1 MGNKTCLILF
11 WFFNTKYPQEWG
23 NSFVNCKICMK
34 SVSSHSPWNWD
45 ADQKLKVLLDLSWAH
60 DLYLYTW
67 IWIDIFNIAEFT
79 DLWDENINY
88 PIGYVD
94 EYPTMHYF
102 WNPRHT
108 QSMIAFENMILTEYF
123 WKFRWKIALWECCWH
138 ALLHILTVQSNPI
151 R

>member
-1 MGNKTCLILF
+1 MHEVCLITL
-11 WFFNTKYPQEWG
+11 
-23 NSFVNCKICMK
+23 SMK
-34 SVSSHSPWNWD
+34 LRRGS
-45 ADQKLKVLLDLSWAH
+45 KLKVLLDLSWTH
-60 DLYLYTW
+60 DLPLYSW

-79 DLWDENINY
+79 NLWDKNINY

-123 WKFRWKIALWECCWH
+123 WNFRWTIALWECCWH
-138 ALLHILTVQSNPI
+138 ALLHITHTYSAVQSNPI
-151 R
+151 NLQLL